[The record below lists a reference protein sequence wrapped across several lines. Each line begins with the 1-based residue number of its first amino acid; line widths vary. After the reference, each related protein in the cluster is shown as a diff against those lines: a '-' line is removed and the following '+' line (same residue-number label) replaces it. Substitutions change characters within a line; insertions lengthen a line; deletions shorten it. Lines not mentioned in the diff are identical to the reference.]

1 MVVEDNSGHRRAFS
15 VDFRIRRAMRRE
27 ARSTALC

>member
-15 VDFRIRRAMRRE
+15 TGFQNPQGDA
-27 ARSTALC
+27 A